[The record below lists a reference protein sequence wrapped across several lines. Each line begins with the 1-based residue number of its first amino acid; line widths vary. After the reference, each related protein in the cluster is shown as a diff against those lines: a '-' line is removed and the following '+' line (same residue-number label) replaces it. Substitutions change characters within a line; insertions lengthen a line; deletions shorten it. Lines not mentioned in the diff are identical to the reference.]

1 MYLLELFDIACVLFE
16 QFFGSSLL
24 AGSQSL
30 KMVQVRPGLVDL
42 LTETLT
48 KSDSES
54 RRNCADSHESDRI
67 SKSRQ
72 LSNPEK
78 LQKMPFLQGFF

>member
-1 MYLLELFDIACVLFE
+1 MYFLNSFLVPL
-16 QFFGSSLL
+16 SLL
-24 AGSQSL
+24 VHKSL
-30 KMVQVRPGLVDL
+30 KLVQVRPGLVDL

>member
-1 MYLLELFDIACVLFE
+1 MYFLN
-16 QFFGSSLL
+16 SSLVPL
-24 AGSQSL
+24 SLLVHKSL

-54 RRNCADSHESDRI
+54 RRNCADSPESDRI